1 MNRPEEMGAMNG
13 TRVNTIAAGTSLV
26 GNIEA
31 ASDCRIDGTIKGNI
45 NCKSKIIIGQTGVV
59 EGDIN
64 CDGIEIEGRVKA
76 NINAVDIISL
86 RSTAVL
92 AGDIASSKLAI
103 EPGATFVGNCK
114 IQNGKAAGV
123 QPTHTPA
130 QPQPQQP
137 QQK

>member
-13 TRVNTIAAGTSLV
+13 TRLNTIAAGTSLV

-31 ASDCRIDGTIKGNI
+31 TSDCRIDGTIKGNI
-45 NCKSKIIIGQTGVV
+45 NCKSKIVIGQTGVV

-64 CDGIEIEGRVKA
+64 CDSIEIEGRVKA

-86 RSTAVL
+86 RSTAML

-114 IQNGKAAGV
+114 IQNGKGAAAQ
-123 QPTHTPA
+123 QP
-130 QPQPQQP
+130 QSQPQQQA

>member
-1 MNRPEEMGAMNG
+1 MNRPEEMGALSG
-13 TRVNTIAAGTSLV
+13 TRLNSIAAGTSLV

-31 ASDCRIDGTIKGNI
+31 TSDCRIDGTIKGNI
-45 NCKSKIIIGQTGVV
+45 NCKSKIVIGQTGVV

-64 CDGIEIEGRVKA
+64 CDSIEIEGRVKA

-86 RSTAVL
+86 RSTAML

-114 IQNGKAAGV
+114 IQNGKAAAAPQPHV
-123 QPTHTPA
+123 Q

>member
-1 MNRPEEMGAMNG
+1 MNRPEDMGAMNG

-31 ASDCRIDGTIKGNI
+31 GSDCRIDGTIKGNI
-45 NCKSKIIIGQTGVV
+45 NCKSKIIIGQSGVV

-64 CDGIEIEGRVKA
+64 CDSIDIEGRVKA
-76 NINAVDIISL
+76 NITAIDIISL

-114 IQNGKAAGV
+114 IQNGKNPVV
-123 QPTHTPA
+123 QPTPA
-130 QPQPQQP
+130 QPPQQ
-137 QQK
+137 QK

>member
-13 TRVNTIAAGTSLV
+13 TRVITIAACTSLV

-31 ASDCRIDGTIKGNI
+31 SSDCRIDGTIKGNI

-64 CDGIEIEGRVKA
+64 CDSIEIEGRVKA
-76 NINAVDIISL
+76 NITAVDIISL

-114 IQNGKAAGV
+114 IQNGKTPSV
-123 QPTHTPA
+123 QPTPQPT
-130 QPQPQQP
+130 PQPQQ
-137 QQK
+137 K